1 MNLRIRPLA
10 AGALITVIVIVAII
24 QIKIPY
30 YIESNGLVKPALE
43 WTLEKTPDGLI
54 INTLRNNA
62 NNTIAHFSTTEFQ
75 RGDHTTFE
83 LHPTNSAQ
91 SAIQKGDTIATIYSH
106 LEHYRLL
113 ELERELLDNQQQK
126 LVLLSG
132 DKPALINAAYEEML
146 LAESEYQTQ
155 QKLMERTQS
164 LHEVG
169 VVADLE
175 YELAKNEYNIKR
187 QQVNITKA
195 RYQSLM
201 EGSKKEEIAMV
212 DARLSA
218 LHKQIENLQQRLQA
232 FTILSPINGWGL
244 TDLNRFAE
252 NELLAHIYNRDEMTV
267 IMPIEMS
274 QLKYLSEGMALLLD
288 NGLRE
293 DALTGEIK
301 LISQKAELIN
311 QRQVVF
317 VSSLVS
323 DKQHRL
329 KPNMKAKVK
338 IVVGDIS
345 VLQYI
350 LRLVSTVYHN

>member
-1 MNLRIRPLA
+1 MKLSIRPLA
-10 AGALITVIVIVAII
+10 TGALITVIVIVAIVK
-24 QIKIPY
+24 IKIPY
-30 YIESNGLVKPALE
+30 YIESNGIVKPALE

-54 INTLRNNA
+54 INTLRNNT
-62 NNTIAHFSTTEFQ
+62 NNTLPHFSTTEFQ
-75 RGDHTTFE
+75 RGDHTSFE

-91 SAIQKGDTIATIYSH
+91 TKVQKGDTIALIYSH

-132 DKPALINAAYEEML
+132 DKPALVNAAYEEMR
-146 LAESEYQTQ
+146 LAESEFNTQ
-155 QKLMERTQS
+155 EKLIERTRS
-164 LHEVG
+164 LHEMG

-175 YELAKNEYNIKR
+175 YELARNDYNIKR
-187 QQVNITKA
+187 QLVNITKA
-195 RYQSLM
+195 NYQALT

-218 LHKQIENLQQRLQA
+218 LHKQIENLKQRLEA
-232 FTILSPINGWGL
+232 FTILSPIDGWAL

-252 NELLAHIYNRDEMTV
+252 NELLAHIYNRDEMAV
-267 IMPIEMS
+267 IMPVEMS
-274 QLKYLSEGMALLLD
+274 QLKYFSEGMNIILD

-293 DALTGEIK
+293 VALTGEIK
-301 LISQKAELIN
+301 LISHKAELLN

-317 VSSLVS
+317 VSSLVT

-329 KPNMKAKVK
+329 KPNMKTKVK
-338 IVVGDIS
+338 IVAGDIS

-350 LRLVSTVYHN
+350 TRLVSTIYHN